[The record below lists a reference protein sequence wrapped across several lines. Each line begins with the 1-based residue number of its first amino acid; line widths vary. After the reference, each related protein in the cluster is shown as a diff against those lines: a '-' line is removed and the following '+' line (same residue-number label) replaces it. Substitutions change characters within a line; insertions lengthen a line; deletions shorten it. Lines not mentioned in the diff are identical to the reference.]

1 MQAII
6 ITGTFVTLYLINMEL
21 QYTQIKF
28 GILLRKII
36 TATHALEISNNLK
49 NS

>member
-1 MQAII
+1 MQVII
-6 ITGTFVTLYLINMEL
+6 ITETFVTLYLVNMEL

-28 GILLRKII
+28 GILLGKII
-36 TATHALEISNNLK
+36 KATHALEISNNLK

>member
-1 MQAII
+1 MQVII
-6 ITGTFVTLYLINMEL
+6 ITGTFVTLHLINIEL

-28 GILLRKII
+28 GILFRKII
-36 TATHALEISNNLK
+36 KATHAVEISNNFK